1 MKFRH
6 IRFIEE
12 IAPLRQEFDLILGLE
27 QTETSVELHSYQ
39 WPENQNIL
47 IAVGN
52 EGKGLPQEILDI
64 CDTNLEIEQRFCMS
78 EPPNASRSGFF
89 DEDNGNQ
96 SSMRLMCFVSL
107 IAAICFG
114 ILTVLNSGQ
123 NQNNSEGIYITF
135 GFLISAFAPK
145 AVQKFAEQKIK

>member
-1 MKFRH
+1 
-6 IRFIEE
+6 
-12 IAPLRQEFDLILGLE
+12 
-27 QTETSVELHSYQ
+27 
-39 WPENQNIL
+39 
-47 IAVGN
+47 
-52 EGKGLPQEILDI
+52 
-64 CDTNLEIEQRFCMS
+64 MS